1 MNDPVFTIQIGQSS
15 ADCRISCNGHD
26 ITRAVRK
33 IVFTA
38 EASSL
43 SSLELTAVHGSA
55 VAEIQAVIADVT
67 VVAPTVEV
75 TALDETAG
83 SSAVVNG

>member
-1 MNDPVFTIQIGQSS
+1 MKDPVFQIHIGQTS

-38 EASSL
+38 EAMNMT
-43 SSLELTAVHGSA
+43 SLELTAAHGSA
-55 VAEIQAVIADVT
+55 SGDIEAAIADVK
-67 VVAPTVEV
+67 VLSGDSDADKS
-75 TALDETAG
+75 TA
-83 SSAVVNG
+83 